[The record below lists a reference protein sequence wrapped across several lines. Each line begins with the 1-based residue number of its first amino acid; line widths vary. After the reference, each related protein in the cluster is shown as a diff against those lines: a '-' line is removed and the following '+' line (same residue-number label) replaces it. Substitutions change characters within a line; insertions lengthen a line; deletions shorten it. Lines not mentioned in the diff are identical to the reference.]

1 MAASSSSSSSKS
13 DLLTKEELEAID
25 YQHLVVMDNMY
36 SFNISK
42 KTKSTKKDKES
53 IIKRLLKYEVK
64 RSKFDPVEASYLK
77 YELENPIA
85 KSLPSGTFLPPYLVG
100 EINDVKKVLE
110 KELEDRDYEID
121 VLKAIFEPKSRP
133 QNVGS
138 FFNFTINGFSVQ
150 LDMQGDDARFNAH
163 VENLYSPDFFI
174 KDYNYLVRRFGLYLN
189 DKKLK
194 EEGAYRDTRGHQ
206 LGRYG
211 SPPPSAIP
219 ERAIFHSYA
228 EFKHLYIEKIF
239 YEHVLAAYSMIIVI
253 GDVMTT
259 IFNYWN
265 TNYVPSYPQTS
276 ANTTLQT
283 LYLPDDQN
291 KPVNVLKVYINN
303 LNKLLIKLRNY
314 KIILNPNVI
323 KGLNKRLNTLNEF
336 LVKPDPSILDQAN
349 AKFRVRIIE
358 KGPTFPKK
366 QRYYTPRRKSKSITR
381 RQKSI

>member
-1 MAASSSSSSSKS
+1 MAASSSSSKS
-13 DLLTKEELEAID
+13 DLLTKVELEAID

-53 IIKRLLKYEVK
+53 IIKRLLKHKVK
-64 RSKFDPVEASYLK
+64 RSKFDPVEASYFK

-85 KSLPSGTFLPPYLVG
+85 KSLPSGTFIPPYLIR
-100 EINDVKKVLE
+100 EINDVKKV
-110 KELEDRDYEID
+110 LEDRDYEID
-121 VLKAIFEPKSRP
+121 VLKAIFEPTARP
-133 QNVGS
+133 QNVGA
-138 FFNFTINGFSVQ
+138 FFNFTINGFNVR
-150 LDMQGDDARFNAH
+150 LHMQGDDARFNAH

-194 EEGAYRDTRGHQ
+194 EKRAYRDTIGHQ

-228 EFKHLYIEKIF
+228 DFKRLYIEKIF

-265 TNYVPSYPQTS
+265 TNYVPSYPEDS
-276 ANTTLQT
+276 ANTALQT
-283 LYLPDDQN
+283 PYLPHAQN

-323 KGLNKRLNTLNEF
+323 KGLNKRLDTLNEF
-336 LVKPDPSILDQAN
+336 LVKPNPSILDQAN
-349 AKFRVRIIE
+349 AKFSVRIIE

-366 QRYYTPRRKSKSITR
+366 RHSYTPRKQSKSITR
-381 RQKSI
+381 RQKSF